1 LASSGTIL
9 QYVVLVGI
17 TAVIP
22 VGASAAS
29 SAAFQPRAASV
40 DYSLISTSAPPA
52 PPAIALALNDRGYVR
67 ERKLL

>member
-1 LASSGTIL
+1 M
-9 QYVVLVGI
+9 VLVGI

-29 SAAFQPRAASV
+29 SAAFPPRAGSV
-40 DYSLISTSAPPA
+40 DCSLLDIGTTA
-52 PPAIALALNDRGYVR
+52 PPAIALALNDRGYVW